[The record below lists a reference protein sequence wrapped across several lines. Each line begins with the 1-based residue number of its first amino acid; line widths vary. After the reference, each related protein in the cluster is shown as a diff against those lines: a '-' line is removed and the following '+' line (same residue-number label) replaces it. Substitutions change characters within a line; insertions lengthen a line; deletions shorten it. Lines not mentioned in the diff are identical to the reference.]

1 MTMHEPDDDFEPE
14 FAPVPEGE
22 QLVPADAAAEG
33 VRVRRAAIG
42 ITAGSYN
49 GMALIPRAEAN
60 GLLRSIHA
68 EPLPFGCFIGYG
80 ENGRPVEIRH
90 LDILTPICE
99 RYFPD
104 VTEFLYAPTELLEP
118 MLRGVGIEPV
128 PLPGD
133 FMDPFERGLAR
144 YAIYGS

>member
-14 FAPVPEGE
+14 FAVVPEGE
-22 QLVPADAAAEG
+22 ELVPADASAEG
-33 VRVRRAAIG
+33 GRVRRAAIG

-49 GMALIPRAEAN
+49 GMILIPRSEAAA
-60 GLLRSIHA
+60 LLRALHA
-68 EPLPFGCFIGYG
+68 EPLPFGGFIGSDETG
-80 ENGRPVEIRH
+80 TNVEMRH
-90 LDILTPICE
+90 LDILTPVCE

-104 VTEFLYAPTELLEP
+104 ITEFLYGPENALAP
-118 MLRGVGIEPV
+118 MLRQVGIEPA

-144 YAIYGS
+144 YAVYGS

>member
-14 FAPVPEGE
+14 FAVVPEGE
-22 QLVPADAAAEG
+22 ELVPADATTEDSG
-33 VRVRRAAIG
+33 HVRRAAIG

-49 GMALIPRAEAN
+49 NMVLLPRTEA
-60 GLLRSIHA
+60 GALLRAIHA
-68 EPLPFGCFIGYG
+68 EPLPFGGFIGRY
-80 ENGRPVEIRH
+80 NSVDVELRH
-90 LDILTPICE
+90 LDMITPIVE

-104 VTEFLYAPTELLEP
+104 VTEFLYGPANLLDP
-118 MLRGVGIEPV
+118 PLREVGIEPA
-128 PLPGD
+128 PLPDD